1 MRNFSLISAVAV
13 SVTGLLSLTVP
24 VSGGE
29 KDAPTDR
36 YLIVHADD
44 AGMSHSVNRATIDAL
59 ETGIVNSASI
69 MVPCAWFKEFAEY
82 AKENP
87 EYDYGIHLTLTSEW
101 KYYRWGPV
109 TDREKVPS
117 LVDPEGYLWGTV
129 PEVAANVRAEDAD
142 RELRAQIDR
151 ALEFG
156 VPLSHLDTHM
166 GAVLARADLVEVYGR
181 LAIDYN
187 LPILFVRDPDGRLAE
202 AYPAVAEQGPA
213 IAKELDAKGLPQLDA
228 VLQFYDSNS
237 HEQRLKT
244 YHQALSNLP
253 PGVTQMIIHCGY
265 ADEELTG
272 ITSSVNLRD
281 SDRRVFSSED
291 TRQLLKDQGVKLIS
305 WKELHQKTLNAAS
318 E

>member
-1 MRNFSLISAVAV
+1 MRRISFVLSTLV
-13 SVTGLLSLTVP
+13 CVIGLTTPTGEAT
-24 VSGGE
+24 GGE
-29 KDAPTDR
+29 KATSVSR

-87 EYDYGIHLTLTSEW
+87 QYDYGIHLTLTSEW

-109 TDREKVPS
+109 TDRDKVPS
-117 LVDPEGYLWGTV
+117 LIDPEGYLWDNV
-129 PEVAANVRAEDAD
+129 QLVAANVRAEDVD

-166 GAVLARADLVEVYGR
+166 GSLLTRPDLIEVYGR
-181 LAIDYN
+181 LAVDYD
-187 LPILFVRDPDGRLAE
+187 LPILFMRDPDGRVAKL
-202 AYPAVAEQGPA
+202 YPAVAERGA
-213 IAKELDAKGLPQLDA
+213 VIAKELDANGLPQLDA
-228 VLQFYDSNS
+228 VLQFYDSVA
-237 HEQRLKT
+237 HEKRVQT
-244 YHQALSNLP
+244 YYQALSNLP
-253 PGVTQMIIHCGY
+253 EGVTEMIIHCGY
-265 ADEELTG
+265 ADDELKG
-272 ITSSVNLRD
+272 ITSSAELRD
-281 SDRRVFSSED
+281 SDRRIFSSDE
-291 TRQLLKDQGVKLIS
+291 TRQLLKDQGVELIT
-305 WKELHQKTLNAAS
+305 WRQLHQKTLKPRP